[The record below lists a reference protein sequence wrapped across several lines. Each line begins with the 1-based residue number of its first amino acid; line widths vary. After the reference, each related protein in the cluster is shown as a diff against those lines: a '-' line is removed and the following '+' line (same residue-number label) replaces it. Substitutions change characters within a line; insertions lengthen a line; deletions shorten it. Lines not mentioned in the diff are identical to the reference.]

1 MATTV
6 VREQRGPRRSRFSAR
21 GRIVGWML
29 GMLGLALLGS
39 VLVAWDTL
47 EKRADRVAQQ
57 EVEHEVAK
65 FAAFAESEVARA
77 HTQVDQLLERYLRD
91 TLPNGYEA
99 YFSMVDGRFDEW
111 NLGAPVRLDQDTA
124 FAARVRQ
131 VTDRTVVGSTDSVA
145 GEVHYAVVPV
155 RVDGDPRPAQ
165 LALVAFRDVINA
177 PFDRAVQVFALVSGV
192 ALVMAALAS
201 WLVAGRVLAPIRLVR
216 RTAENITAGDLRQR
230 IRVSGRD
237 DVAALAATFNR
248 MLDRLEHSFDV
259 QRRFLDD
266 AGHELR
272 TPLTVLRGH
281 LEVPD
286 DDPARQAHTRALVL
300 DEVRRMQRIVDD
312 LLVLA
317 KTEAPDFLLPAPVD
331 LADLT
336 IDVLEKARPLGARRW
351 AVDSVA
357 DAVVEADG
365 QRLTQALVQ
374 LIANA
379 VEHTTDGDRISVGS
393 RVDPDAVR
401 LWVADTGP
409 GVPPEDRLRIFER
422 FVRGGQG
429 ARREGAGGLGLAIV
443 RSIARAHDGEVTVE
457 SAPGGGALFVLRLPL
472 AALRRCGAADPE
484 DLTEVDA
491 TVPLSRSRM
500 EVIPLVA
507 TAAGVAPVRPVR
519 APGAAGS
526 SAAGLAVAGEVAA
539 VASPPGEAG

>member
-1 MATTV
+1 MAATV
-6 VREQRGPRRSRFSAR
+6 LQDGGRPGRPPFSAR

-29 GMLGLALLGS
+29 GLLGLALLGS
-39 VLVAWDTL
+39 VLVAWEAL
-47 EKRADRVAQQ
+47 GVRADRVAQQ

-65 FAAFAESEVARA
+65 FAAFTSSDVAGDY
-77 HTQVDQLLERYLRD
+77 TQVDRLLDRYLDD

-99 YFSMVDGRFDEW
+99 YFSVVDGRFDER
-111 NLGAPVRLDQDTA
+111 NLGAPVRLDEDPA
-124 FAARVRQ
+124 FAARVRE
-131 VTDRTVVGSTDSVA
+131 VTDGTVVGSTGSAA

-165 LALVAFRDVINA
+165 LVLVAFRDAINA

-192 ALVMAALAS
+192 ALVLAALAS

-216 RTAENITAGDLRQR
+216 RTAETITAGDLRQR

-248 MLDRLEHSFDV
+248 MLDRLEHSFAA

-286 DDPARQAHTRALVL
+286 DDPARQAHTRALLL

-317 KTEAPDFLLPAPVD
+317 KTETPDFLIPAPVD

-336 IDVLEKARPLGARRW
+336 IDVLEKARPLGVRRW

-374 LIANA
+374 LISNA
-379 VEHTTDGDRISVGS
+379 VEHTTDGDRIGVGS
-393 RVDPDAVR
+393 RVDADAVR

-409 GVPPEDRLRIFER
+409 GVPPEDRARIFER
-422 FVRGGQG
+422 FVRADRGV
-429 ARREGAGGLGLAIV
+429 RREGAGLGLAIV
-443 RSIARAHDGEVTVE
+443 RSIARAHGGEVTVG
-457 SAPGGGALFVLRLPL
+457 SAPSGGALFVLHLPL
-472 AALRRCGAADPE
+472 SLLRRCGAEDPE
-484 DLTEVDA
+484 DLTEVDGA
-491 TVPLSRSRM
+491 ILLP
-500 EVIPLVA
+500 
-507 TAAGVAPVRPVR
+507 RP
-519 APGAAGS
+519 
-526 SAAGLAVAGEVAA
+526 AA
-539 VASPPGEAG
+539 VGSPPGGPG